1 MKCLDILIQTGT
13 RIREVSEWIEHDQGV
28 DTESVIHMESNGV
41 SMSPFE
47 PLNAIYMH

>member
-28 DTESVIHMESNGV
+28 DTESVIHMESKQNV
-41 SMSPFE
+41 DV
-47 PLNAIYMH
+47 PL